1 MKYFVAVL
9 SVLSSVI
16 WIGFTLGYS
25 TTGAPA
31 LKLGQGWGLHRQ
43 VLASTNKK
51 LAINSGLCQ
60 FRRGESPMRVCSANT
75 ADSAHTA
82 DRIDSVSAVLDPFR
96 DERATLMKKPE
107 VKKYGIVPNMF
118 NFSKVVEADGAEFL
132 LIEPSRMPEILRV
145 RFGFEGIPT
154 KLYIRDCYRD
164 LYREVTN
171 TMATSN
177 TYMGVFTG
185 IPGIGKSM
193 FLIYFLYEYFRD
205 GRFANKRVA
214 VELKQGAYN
223 YFLSS
228 PNGTQLEYYF
238 FKVESDMHPPIKF
251 EDLLILTD
259 LLEVKLPMMP
269 ARHHFVFSS
278 PNPDRYEEFKKLYK
292 LARTYYLPPWEWE
305 ELIRVVN
312 VTGDLIQN
320 YALCGGVP
328 RLVFKNADDCA
339 REMKAAIDSKG
350 REIATGYVRGR
361 SLSLRDSQI
370 SHKIVHLHPVFDENT
385 GKYNYLEPYRCLA
398 SGAVTSM
405 LLDIILEAD
414 SALLERMYKHQG
426 AALAIAQLGAV
437 DAGLMFE
444 SLIKG
449 PCHFYGKSIQLVS
462 LRPNHTALDSKPPAS
477 WTMEVPGTI
486 QLLPNKFQDK
496 VELRPDVY
504 SVPVKT
510 NLPGI
515 DSFCFTGNEKDGY
528 NLTAFQITVGT
539 QHDVK
544 QIGIDLVLSSMGQ
557 EAVAKVNKIQ
567 LVFVVPA
574 ESSLFVTQI
583 ISNSKLKDEE
593 EGSEE
598 GLETEI
604 KGSGSEKDGNAE
616 GSKDK
621 KRRGRKRKETSKLP
635 SVVDLEMMSQLLKS
649 IVQYKYE
656 HPIVLKQTP
665 RIKQG

>member
-292 LARTYYLPPWEWE
+292 LPITYYLPPWEWE
-305 ELIRVVN
+305 ELIHVVN
-312 VTGDLIQN
+312 VTSDLIQN

-328 RLVFKNADDCA
+328 RLVFKAADCCDQ
-339 REMKAAIDSKG
+339 EMQDAIDSQG
-350 REIATGYVRGR
+350 EEIADSYIGERR
-361 SLSLRDSQI
+361 LRLRDSQI
-370 SHKIVHLHPVFDENT
+370 SHKIVHLRPVFDENT
-385 GKYNYLEPYRCLA
+385 GKFNYKKPYRCLA

-405 LLDIILEAD
+405 ILDIILKAD
-414 SALLERMYKHQG
+414 DGLLARMYNRQG
-426 AALAIAQLGAV
+426 AALAIAELGAV

-449 PCHFYGKSIQLVS
+449 PCHFCGKNIQLVS
-462 LRPNHTALDSKPPAS
+462 LRPNHTALDSKPPVS
-477 WTMEVPGTI
+477 WRMKVPGTT

-496 VELRPDVY
+496 VELWPDVY
-504 SVPVKT
+504 YIPVKT

-528 NLTAFQITVGT
+528 NLTVFQITVGT
-539 QHDVK
+539 HHDVK
-544 QIGIDLVLSSMGQ
+544 QMGIDLVLDSMGQ
-557 EAVAKVNKIQ
+557 EAVAKINKIQ
-567 LVFVVPA
+567 FVFVVPA
-574 ESSLFVTQI
+574 DSSLFMTQI
-583 ISNSKLKDEE
+583 ISDRKLNDEE

-598 GLETEI
+598 GTETEI
-604 KGSGSEKDGNAE
+604 MVSGREKDGTAE

-621 KRRGRKRKETSKLP
+621 KRRGRKRTETSKLP
-635 SVVDLEMMSQLLKS
+635 YMVDPVLMSQLLKN
-649 IVQYKYE
+649 ILQYKYE
-656 HPIVLKQTP
+656 HRIVL
-665 RIKQG
+665 

>member
-25 TTGAPA
+25 TIGAPA
-31 LKLGQGWGLHRQ
+31 LKLGQGWGLRRQ
-43 VLASTNKK
+43 VLASTNKE
-51 LAINSGLCQ
+51 LAINSRFCQ

-75 ADSAHTA
+75 AD
-82 DRIDSVSAVLDPFR
+82 RIGDSVSAVLDPFR
-96 DERATLMKKPE
+96 AERATLKDNPK
-107 VKKYGIVPNMF
+107 VKNFGIVPNMF

-132 LIEPSRMPEILRV
+132 LIEPSRVPESLHV
-145 RFGFEGIPT
+145 RFAFDIPER
-154 KLYIRDCYRD
+154 LYIPDCYKD
-164 LYREVTN
+164 LYREVSN
-171 TMATSN
+171 TMATSKK
-177 TYMGVFTG
+177 YMGVFTG
-185 IPGIGKSM
+185 VPGIGKSM
-193 FLIYFLYEYFRD
+193 FLIYFLHEYFRD

-214 VELKQGAYN
+214 VELAQGVYD
-223 YFLSS
+223 YFLLS
-228 PNGTQLEYYF
+228 PNGTQLEYYSF
-238 FKVESDMHPPIKF
+238 EVANNRQSPIEFK
-251 EDLLILTD
+251 DLLILTD
-259 LLEVKLPMMP
+259 LLEVKIPMMP
-269 ARHHFVFSS
+269 GRYHFVFSS

-504 SVPVKT
+504 YVPVKT
-510 NLPGI
+510 NFPGI